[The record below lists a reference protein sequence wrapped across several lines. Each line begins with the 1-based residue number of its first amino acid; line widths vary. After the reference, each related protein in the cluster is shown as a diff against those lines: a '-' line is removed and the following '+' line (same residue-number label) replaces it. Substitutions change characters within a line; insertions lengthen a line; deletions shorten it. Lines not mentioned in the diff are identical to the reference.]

1 MGFDGR
7 TRLGAAFDGLC
18 ILDAF
23 IRPFYVIQPFSLST
37 ATILV
42 VFTSVTGFV
51 IAFVF
56 GVILNKLHR
65 YQGLE

>member
-1 MGFDGR
+1 MH
-7 TRLGAAFDGLC
+7 
-18 ILDAF
+18 F
-23 IRPFYVIQPFSLST
+23 IRPLYVIQPFSLST

-42 VFTSVTGFV
+42 VFTFVTGFV